1 MKTLKNIFHLEINPN
16 RIYGLD
22 ILRALAIWFVLYAHA
37 LVYIQEIIPIKYAR
51 WGMYDGVSIF
61 FTLSGFLIGGI
72 LLRTFQE
79 NPNPSFDVLWQFWK
93 RRWLRTLP
101 NYFLILTLLVIYF
114 SLFRDFENIEVW
126 KYYLFIQNLWQPQ
139 PWFFGESW
147 SLSIEEWFYL
157 FTPLALFLLIKIL
170 RLPLFWST
178 LLVAFGLIV
187 FSTLQRLSAY
197 DLAQSADSSLPLYN
211 KLIRTQITTR
221 LDSIMFGVLAACTKV
236 YAPLFWERQKNVLMA
251 IGLSL
256 LVFYYFHRNDVEVFF
271 VGIFG
276 PTVIA
281 LGVAFILP
289 YLSELKSGG
298 SRLYK
303 AITYISL
310 TSYSA
315 YLINLGIIQDIVLLN
330 IQKLFPVMLNPQV
343 KAGLLLVLFFG
354 FTFLGSILLYKYFEL
369 PVMKLRDRRVKSLKN

>member
-1 MKTLKNIFHLEINPN
+1 
-16 RIYGLD
+16 
-22 ILRALAIWFVLYAHA
+22 
-37 LVYIQEIIPIKYAR
+37 
-51 WGMYDGVSIF
+51 MYDGVSIF